1 MEGYSEQRTRKRP
14 RTVRA
19 PFRSSSRR
27 RPRPRQPAPGV
38 GVWMETRL
46 EPLVVP
52 KLALCLCL
60 CLCSAQWA
68 RPRAQRE
75 AVEEADT
82 VPCAGRTFNF
92 ALYGLRPPPGDLGGR
107 SRNQVE
113 GRGGVGGVGRGGTT
127 RRGSPLPILRLRGT
141 PRRIRG
147 MWGAWSRCGNGPAAP
162 QMRRNGCGTL
172 CRWMYALRAF
182 VGGG

>member
-1 MEGYSEQRTRKRP
+1 
-14 RTVRA
+14 
-19 PFRSSSRR
+19 
-27 RPRPRQPAPGV
+27 
-38 GVWMETRL
+38 METRL

-113 GRGGVGGVGRGGTT
+113 GRGGVGWGGEGRNNSERLTVAHSATPGNPAPHSRHVGCMVEVR
-127 RRGSPLPILRLRGT
+127 
-141 PRRIRG
+141 
-147 MWGAWSRCGNGPAAP
+147 
-162 QMRRNGCGTL
+162 
-172 CRWMYALRAF
+172 
-182 VGGG
+182 